1 MHYTC
6 RGNEPKIL
14 KMERLRIPTVAAIL
28 LASCIAGTGP
38 AMAHHSNVAF
48 DVETVKQITGTVKQ
62 FEWENPHIWITL
74 LVADNGQAAQEWR
87 IEGRPPGILIRSG
100 WSRDSLHAGDT
111 ITIYYSPAKDG
122 TRTGL
127 VARVTLAD
135 GTVLAN
141 GPRAP

>member
-1 MHYTC
+1 MRRT
-6 RGNEPKIL
+6 
-14 KMERLRIPTVAAIL
+14 RITPLIAML
-28 LASCIAGTGP
+28 LASWVGVPLP

-48 DVETVKQITGTVKQ
+48 DVETVKQIRGTVKE
-62 FEWENPHIWITL
+62 FDWENPHIWITL
-74 LVADNGQAAQEWR
+74 LVAEGGQPAEEWR

-100 WSRDSLHAGDT
+100 WSRDSLHVGDT

-122 TRTGL
+122 THTGL

-141 GPRAP
+141 TPRAP